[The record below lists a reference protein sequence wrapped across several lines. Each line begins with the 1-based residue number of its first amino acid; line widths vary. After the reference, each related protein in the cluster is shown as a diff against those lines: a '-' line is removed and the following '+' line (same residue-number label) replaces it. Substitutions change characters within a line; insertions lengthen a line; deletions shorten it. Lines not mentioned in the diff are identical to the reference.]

1 MTGVDDPAKYKLA
14 AEYLR
19 VQIENGTIV
28 PGQVVSA
35 IELSIQIQWP
45 PHACAR
51 VLRSLSEEGVLT
63 LYPGLGYYVT
73 DPDRVEARRGGQGWA

>member
-1 MTGVDDPAKYKLA
+1 MTDADDLAKYELA

-28 PGQVVSA
+28 AGQPVSA
-35 IELSIQIQWP
+35 IELSTQIHWP

-51 VLRSLSEEGVLT
+51 VLRSLAEEGVLT
-63 LYPGLGYYVT
+63 RYPGLGYYVT
-73 DPDRVEARRGGQGWA
+73 DPDRVAARRGGQGWA